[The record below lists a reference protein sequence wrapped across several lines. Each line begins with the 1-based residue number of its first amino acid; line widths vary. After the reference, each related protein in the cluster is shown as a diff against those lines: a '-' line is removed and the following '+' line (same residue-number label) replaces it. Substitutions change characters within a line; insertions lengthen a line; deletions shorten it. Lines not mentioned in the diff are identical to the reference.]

1 MKTGNFSSYISKV
14 KRSLHFLLFTVRDF
28 WDWKPFVWMLPLSLS
43 RVRAVFRLVAPSSPW
58 RASLSVCNL
67 IPSRRIYTRCYN
79 PLSSLVWLFF
89 FLSILSHRLG
99 SLIVSL
105 IRSLVLFAVVCLLS
119 CLAAA
124 PSKTQR
130 PFSDVV
136 PLSLSLSIEPVSPSK
151 PCWKLCCSILLL
163 FWYLI
168 SWYCSVHVV
177 YVCVGVYPD

>member
-89 FLSILSHRLG
+89 FPLDLVSSSWFPHRVSHQKSCPLCCCLSPLLPCCC
-99 SLIVSL
+99 SLQN
-105 IRSLVLFAVVCLLS
+105 
-119 CLAAA
+119 
-124 PSKTQR
+124 SKAFLR
-130 PFSDVV
+130 CCA
-136 PLSLSLSIEPVSPSK
+136 SLSFSIEPVSPSK